1 MIGRRRQSQVEAPT
15 SDIRIEDRRASG
27 GGPQGSRTLARLVVD
42 YAEDTDRCMRVIAEL
57 AEEYERYV
65 ESEHAICPDCPVVR
79 SGPFVVYSMLEW
91 KAIYGDGRLDHWT
104 VGNVHSYLLEHF
116 PRKVSADRGLLG
128 DTPSCVRDFV
138 YFMSD
143 RGTLAGEDSGVLA
156 DAAEEVFDE
165 FLAASRDRRNW
176 GLAKRTLDS
185 GAAIQ
190 DEEEDDEDRSM
201 HLATL
206 PAVGVESPRIAAS
219 SNGQI
224 AAARRKR
231 KAVRAARRGNRR

>member
-1 MIGRRRQSQVEAPT
+1 MIGRRPRGRGEALT
-15 SDIRIEDRRASG
+15 SDIRIEDRPASG
-27 GGPQGSRTLARLVVD
+27 GGLRGSRRFTRLVVD
-42 YAEDTDRCMRVIAEL
+42 YAEDGDRCMRVIAQL
-57 AEEYERYV
+57 TEEYERYV
-65 ESEHAICPDCPVVR
+65 ESEHAVCPDCPVQR

-104 VGNVHSYLLEHF
+104 VGDLHTYLLEHF

-165 FLAASRDRRNW
+165 FLAANRDRSNW
-176 GLAKRTLDS
+176 GLAKLMLNG
-185 GAAIQ
+185 GAAIL
-190 DEEEDDEDRSM
+190 DDEDDEDRSL
-201 HLATL
+201 HLATF
-206 PAVGVESPRIAAS
+206 PAVAVESSRVAGS
-219 SNGQI
+219 SNGQR

-231 KAVRAARRGNRR
+231 KAVRAARQRNRR